1 MLKGAFILGAAVLSS
16 VLLKTLAQDQ
26 PAKCP
31 GEFWTG
37 WDNSQGED
45 PCTIAIQVGQ
55 SCDHSYDIVA
65 ASSGQYNNL
74 VEDVACLCSTV
85 FYALY
90 DLCAQCQG
98 AQTYAW
104 KTYSLNCSHTFE
116 TEWPPTVP
124 FPPRLAIPHYAFLPL
139 ASDGHIDFD
148 AASKDNQ
155 PEVTADP
162 QSTSPTSTSATT
174 SATTS
179 PEPTQTADSTTHTG
193 AIAGGV
199 VGGVLGLVIL
209 TALLFFVRRRLIQKK
224 AIDSAGNG
232 NAQPFSQW
240 VTGPEQGSALRNSNG
255 TETQRLYNPQDP
267 TTFPVSVS
275 RTAANQPGESNPF
288 RPMNSMA
295 EV

>member
-1 MLKGAFILGAAVLSS
+1 MLKGAFVLGAAVLSS
-16 VLLKTLAQDQ
+16 VLLKTLAGTTATCNDGF
-26 PAKCP
+26 P
-31 GEFWTG
+31 TG
-37 WDNSQGED
+37 WDNSQGKD
-45 PCTIAIQVGQ
+45 PCAIAIQVGQ
-55 SCDHSYDIVA
+55 SCDHANVTYGSVP
-65 ASSGQYNNL
+65 
-74 VEDVACLCSTV
+74 EDEACLCSTV
-85 FYALY
+85 LYALFA
-90 DLCAQCQG
+90 LCAMCQG

-104 KTYSLNCSHTFE
+104 GTYSLNCSHTFE

-124 FPPRLAIPHYAFLPL
+124 FPSGLAIPHYAFLPL
-139 ASDGHIDFD
+139 STDGQVDIVAMKEDKQ
-148 AASKDNQ
+148 S
-155 PEVTADP
+155 EVTADP

-179 PEPTQTADSTTHTG
+179 PTPTQIADSTTHTG

-224 AIDSAGNG
+224 AIDSPGNG

-255 TETQRLYNPQDP
+255 TETQRLYNPEDP
-267 TTFPVSVS
+267 STFPVSVS
-275 RTAANQPGESNPF
+275 RTANQPGGSNPF
-288 RPMNSMA
+288 RPMSSMP